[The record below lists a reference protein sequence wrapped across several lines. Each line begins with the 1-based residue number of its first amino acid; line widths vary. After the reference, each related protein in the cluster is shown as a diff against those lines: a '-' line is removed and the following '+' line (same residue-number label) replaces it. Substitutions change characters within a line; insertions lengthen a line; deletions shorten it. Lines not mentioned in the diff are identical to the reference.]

1 MKLLS
6 KKEVC
11 QKTSYSRA
19 HVDRLSRDEEYR
31 HIGFPKPVRL
41 GQARVAWVEQE
52 VDEWISLRI
61 AERDAPEK

>member
-11 QKTSYSRA
+11 VRTSYSRA
-19 HVDRLSRDEEYR
+19 HVDRLANDQDYR

-41 GQARVAWVEQE
+41 GQARVAFVEEE
-52 VDEWISLRI
+52 VDNWIKAQI
-61 AERDAPEK
+61 AKRDSST